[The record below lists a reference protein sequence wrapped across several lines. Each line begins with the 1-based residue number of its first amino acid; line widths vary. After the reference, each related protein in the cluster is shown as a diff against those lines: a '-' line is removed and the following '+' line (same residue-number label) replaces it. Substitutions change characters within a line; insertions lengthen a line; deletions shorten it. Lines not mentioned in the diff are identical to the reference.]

1 MTFHSVTPDELQ
13 QLAFDH
19 PGVLIHVGQH
29 ESDVTIGGVMYV
41 ARVERAA

>member
-1 MTFHSVTPDELQ
+1 MTFHSVTPDELEA
-13 QLAFDH
+13 LSFEHHA
-19 PGVLIHVGQH
+19 LIHVGQH